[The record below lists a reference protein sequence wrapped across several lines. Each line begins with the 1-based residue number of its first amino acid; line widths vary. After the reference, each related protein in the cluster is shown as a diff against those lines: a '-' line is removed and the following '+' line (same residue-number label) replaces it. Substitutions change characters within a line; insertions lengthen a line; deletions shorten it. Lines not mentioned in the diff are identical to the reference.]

1 MNRKAFG
8 ESFLYWVDFK
18 IVIEAFIISRIIAEN
33 FMILCTPQSILA
45 EMETMKNINSNQ
57 DTNILTEQ
65 LGEEMSRIHRLELE
79 LKRLR

>member
-1 MNRKAFG
+1 
-8 ESFLYWVDFK
+8 
-18 IVIEAFIISRIIAEN
+18 
-33 FMILCTPQSILA
+33 MILYTPQSILA

-79 LKRLR
+79 LKRLRYYSYIT